1 MIPTM
6 KPSRFAVTSRYHSI
20 ETTALVTPAGET
32 IVYLRRRFI
41 PPPDSYDLLLE
52 HTVAAGE
59 RLDTIAAQHLGDP
72 EQFWRI
78 ADANN
83 VLDTSELTDAPG
95 QRIRIT
101 LPQGV
106 PGYRNA

>member
-6 KPSRFAVTSRYHSI
+6 KPSRFASTSRYYGV
-20 ETTALVTPAGET
+20 ETATLTSPAGET

-41 PPPDSYDLLLE
+41 PPPEMYELLVE
-52 HTVAAGE
+52 HTVTAGE
-59 RLDTIAAQHLGDP
+59 RLDNITTQHLGDP
-72 EQFWRI
+72 EQFWRV

-83 VLDTSELTDAPG
+83 VLDPAELTETVG

-106 PGYRNA
+106 PGYGNA

>member
-6 KPSRFAVTSRYHSI
+6 KPSRFAITSRYYGV
-20 ETTALVTPAGET
+20 ETAALTTPDGET

-41 PPPDSYDLLLE
+41 PPPENYELLVE
-52 HTVAAGE
+52 HTIAAGE
-59 RLDTIAAQHLGDP
+59 RLDNITAQHLGDP
-72 EQFWRI
+72 EQFWRV

-83 VLDTSELTDAPG
+83 VLDPAELTETPG

-106 PGYRNA
+106 PGYSNA